1 MRRSAWL
8 VLVSIAG
15 VASGARVSRAQIRVN
30 PTGVNVN
37 AQGATSVFLTFGGLA
52 ASYVAAEATW
62 CGALLP
68 AAPEIGAKCAPGTIF
83 GRLPARYDLSR
94 TSGGSFTDI
103 MSIPMSVSRRAYEAA
118 AAGDNSA
125 FFYVRRFVSTAGGRD
140 QYVAVTC
147 RMAGG
152 GARVPLS
159 LTDVR
164 LAFDVETPV
173 LFIAAG
179 TVPPPISAEI
189 TYTGTGRLVGRWEI
203 VQPGDELPETRDRL
217 TEAALAPDER
227 GTQRRY
233 AQVERFNVFLPPTG
247 TYTLRGP
254 EVSRLPTRLEGSYQ
268 VLLRIEAS
276 DDKEGDSNLGA
287 AGAGTG
293 VVHSGAVA
301 GFPIPALRYVVGTG
315 GSEMSAV
322 RSPNAIRL
330 LVPEAHARIEPNHGL
345 AFAWSDVAK
354 AALYELQIVTG
365 DGQVVLNAVLARG
378 ALRYSAPPW
387 LAERAGGESLRWRV
401 VALDAGGSIV
411 VRSAWRRLG
420 AGS

>member
-1 MRRSAWL
+1 MHRSAWL

-15 VASGARVSRAQIRVN
+15 FTSGACVARAQIRVN

-37 AQGATSVFLTFGGLA
+37 AQGATSVFLTFGGLG
-52 ASYVAAEATW
+52 ASYVAAEAMW

-68 AAPEIGAKCAPGTIF
+68 AVPDVGSKCAPSTIF
-83 GRLPARYDLSR
+83 GRLPGRYDLSR
-94 TSGGSFTDI
+94 ASGGSFTDI
-103 MSIPMSVSRRAYEAA
+103 MSIPPSVSRRAYQAA

-125 FFYVRRFVSTAGGRD
+125 FFYVRRFVSTAGARD

-164 LAFDVETPV
+164 LAFEVETPV

-179 TVPPPISAEI
+179 TVPPPLSAEI

-217 TEAALAPDER
+217 TEATLAPDER

-254 EVSRLPTRLEGSYQ
+254 DASRLPTRLEGSYQ

-315 GSEMSAV
+315 GSELSAA
-322 RSPNAIRL
+322 RAPNAIRL
-330 LVPEAHARIEPNHGL
+330 LVPQENAGLEAGHAVD
-345 AFAWSDVAK
+345 FAWSDVAR
-354 AALYELQIVTG
+354 AALYEVQIETD
-365 DGQVVLNAVLARG
+365 DGQAVLNAVLARG
-378 ALRYSAPPW
+378 TLRYSAPPW
-387 LAERAGGESLRWRV
+387 LAERTGGKSLRWRV
-401 VALDAGGSIV
+401 VALGAGGSIV
-411 VRSAWRRLG
+411 VRSAWRRLRP
-420 AGS
+420 

>member
-1 MRRSAWL
+1 
-8 VLVSIAG
+8 
-15 VASGARVSRAQIRVN
+15 
-30 PTGVNVN
+30 
-37 AQGATSVFLTFGGLA
+37 
-52 ASYVAAEATW
+52 
-62 CGALLP
+62 
-68 AAPEIGAKCAPGTIF
+68 
-83 GRLPARYDLSR
+83 
-94 TSGGSFTDI
+94 
-103 MSIPMSVSRRAYEAA
+103 
-118 AAGDNSA
+118 
-125 FFYVRRFVSTAGGRD
+125 VSTAGARD

-164 LAFDVETPV
+164 LAFEVETPV

-179 TVPPPISAEI
+179 TVPPPVSAEI

-217 TEAALAPDER
+217 TEATLAPDER

-254 EVSRLPTRLEGSYQ
+254 EASRLPTRLEGSYQ

-301 GFPIPALRYVVGTG
+301 GFAIPALRYVVGTG
-315 GSEMSAV
+315 GSELSAA
-322 RSPNAIRL
+322 RTPNAIRL
-330 LVPEAHARIEPNHGL
+330 LVPQENAGLEADHAVD
-345 AFAWSDVAK
+345 FAWSDVAR
-354 AALYELQIVTG
+354 AALYELQRPVTARPYSTRCWRAARCATARRRGSPSARAGSRYGGGWLPWAPAGRSSCEARG
-365 DGQVVLNAVLARG
+365 DGSDREPPNALLPA
-378 ALRYSAPPW
+378 SASST
-387 LAERAGGESLRWRV
+387 L
-401 VALDAGGSIV
+401 
-411 VRSAWRRLG
+411 SAWGRASR
-420 AGS
+420 